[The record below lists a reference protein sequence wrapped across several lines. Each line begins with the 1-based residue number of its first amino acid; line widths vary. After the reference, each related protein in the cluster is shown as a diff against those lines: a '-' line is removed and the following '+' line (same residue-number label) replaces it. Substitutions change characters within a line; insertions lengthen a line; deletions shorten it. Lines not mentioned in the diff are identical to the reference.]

1 MKVLVLLGVLILT
14 GCISAPTLEQLETQ
28 AFLTGDWSA
37 VERRHRI
44 IAKRA
49 ARRTIIQC
57 PAGSVAVCRKRMGQE
72 NSCGCVKDEQIR
84 ALLSWH

>member
-37 VERRHRI
+37 VEQRHRI

-49 ARRTIIQC
+49 ALRTIQC
-57 PAGSVAVCRKRMGQE
+57 PAGSVAVCRKRLGTE
-72 NSCGCVKDEQIR
+72 DRCGCVKDEQIR

>member
-14 GCISAPTLEQLETQ
+14 GCISMPTLEQLETQ

-37 VERRHRI
+37 VEKRQRI

-49 ARRTIIQC
+49 ALRATQC
-57 PAGSVAVCRKRMGQE
+57 PAGYMTFCEKQMGQE
-72 NSCGCVKDEQIR
+72 NRCGCVKDEQMR

>member
-14 GCISAPTLEQLETQ
+14 GCASYQTLEQLETQ

-37 VERRHRI
+37 VEQRQRI
-44 IAKRA
+44 IAKRQA
-49 ARRTIIQC
+49 LRGVQC
-57 PAGSVAVCRKRMGQE
+57 PTGYVAFCEKRMGRLHRC
-72 NSCGCVKDEQIR
+72 SCVQNEQIR

>member
-37 VERRHRI
+37 VERRQRT

-49 ARRTIIQC
+49 ALRTIQC
-57 PAGSVAVCRKRMGQE
+57 PAGYIAVCKKQIGEDR
-72 NSCGCVKDEQIR
+72 CGCINDAQMR

>member
-37 VERRHRI
+37 VEQRQRI

-49 ARRTIIQC
+49 ARRAIQC
-57 PAGSVAVCRKRMGQE
+57 PAGYVAVCQKRLGQLDR
-72 NSCGCVKDEQIR
+72 CGCVRNEQVR

>member
-14 GCISAPTLEQLETQ
+14 GCVSVPTLEQLETQ

-37 VERRHRI
+37 VEQRHRT

-49 ARRTIIQC
+49 APRTIQC
-57 PAGSVAVCRKRMGQE
+57 PAGYIAVCKKQMGQE
-72 NSCGCVKDEQIR
+72 DRCGCVKDEQIR

>member
-37 VERRHRI
+37 VEERQRI

-49 ARRTIIQC
+49 AHRAIQC
-57 PAGSVAVCRKRMGQE
+57 PAGYVAFCEKRMGKYGR
-72 NSCGCVKDEQIR
+72 CGCVSNAQAR
-84 ALLSWH
+84 ALLSWR